1 MLLTPQPESSNPARG
16 NPGGSPDRARKALN
30 AETIAELHR
39 AFRIGGRQAINKV
52 MRNNPAMFLKLLVML
67 VPRELQVEHA
77 GGVKA
82 MSDEQIERS
91 IELIK
96 EMLAQRKA
104 GANAKV
110 IEEEV
115 EEVSAL
121 PALATPT
128 KAS

>member
-1 MLLTPQPESSNPARG
+1 
-16 NPGGSPDRARKALN
+16 
-30 AETIAELHR
+30 
-39 AFRIGGRQAINKV
+39 